1 MYGATP
7 LTRSGSTLLEFI
19 AQQVKAEQKKSSLHT
34 FAFVSISEI
43 TWNITDGD
51 STTLR
56 ILFLFVMLAL
66 VQTGRPAGDQEG
78 ISGRM
83 GCLCLVSFVYKL
95 CFISDFPLAVC
106 HVQAHGQAS

>member
-43 TWNITDGD
+43 TWKINNGD
-51 STTLR
+51 STTF
-56 ILFLFVMLAL
+56 LFVFVMLAL

-83 GCLCLVSFVYKL
+83 GCVCLMSFVYRL